1 MLDEGKVQM
10 AGVRF
15 GVCSFGVGRFAVGF
29 VVIAGTEWG
38 IRHEAGLAN
47 SLQQGHVVSKP
58 EGYG

>member
-1 MLDEGKVQM
+1 MLDEWKVQM

-38 IRHEAGLAN
+38 MR
-47 SLQQGHVVSKP
+47 QGWLTVCSRGVW
-58 EGYG
+58 